1 MGFLWILHGP
11 QALDLMAKGARE
23 ATEGELEGEFLLFL
37 VSC

>member
-11 QALDLMAKGARE
+11 KASWRMDPCE